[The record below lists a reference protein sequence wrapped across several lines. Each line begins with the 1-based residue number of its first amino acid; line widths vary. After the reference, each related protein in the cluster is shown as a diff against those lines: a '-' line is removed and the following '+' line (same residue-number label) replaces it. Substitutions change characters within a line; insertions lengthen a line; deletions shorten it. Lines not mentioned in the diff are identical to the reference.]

1 MGDYEDYEDSTYEG
15 ASDEIEYYNNHDNYI
30 EEDSEG
36 VDADLIEQEKAG
48 ADWLAAHDEA
58 HTSDVD
64 PATGMSSLVA
74 LKQGQLSHYEPTV
87 VKAIQDAHSGN
98 LDGSRAGK
106 DKLSLDAAVDNAQK
120 HLGQSAVSVDHSFRH
135 FTRDQAPQDLAAV
148 LGKPVSGEHLPGL
161 VGQVSPSL
169 YGEYQAGQE
178 VTFSGEFTPRP
189 STEVVMRAVGFLNKG
204 DDYVDKGA
212 GSSLPG
218 HVLDVEGQSVAT
230 TERRDDERREMLDE
244 QNRANVNI
252 AKIAELLIHQST
264 KDAGGSI
271 YANRQQAVRT
281 ALTDR
286 FLNSAGYDGAKHVM
300 PLPNETGITGLV
312 PTQSLSR
319 HYTSPYTRV
328 GYEST
333 DEAQEFSS
341 LDNIAAEDRN
351 ASQVSRHGFLEKF
364 MFQHKP
370 SVKGTYFPL
379 DESRDDPKDHQQ
391 RQYDQLMELVGD
403 TRALL
408 RKHNPSTRNET
419 DGQIRSTGWDMAYA
433 DQEEGYNNWDEAG
446 MLDLSMDAYS
456 GSEAGIGD
464 QADMTGR
471 GSQTFRPQGYRAE
484 NAEEAMQ
491 GFGSERG
498 GMYSDR
504 GQSEHSRYRDA
515 KDVGANEEDAYQY
528 AKYNTDLEDL
538 ASVKFEADGDGRWY
552 TSKPR
557 SSGPIEQAPLNPNA
571 TDRERYL
578 WNVQGNKPH
587 AQGSKGWLAQREGKV
602 TASSARKL
610 LSRKGPAA
618 MAEQLALAKLDP
630 TGNLGYQKKFR
641 GNAHT
646 VEGNEG
652 EELALAAFLNPKS
665 GPGKDLLAEEAFFET
680 NANYPGFGVSPDAR
694 LYNKD
699 GSSAGL
705 LELKYLTP
713 GSMANSVKNYTP
725 QMQMQMLIAEESQTH
740 FLALDKYTGDI
751 VSTIVYADPE
761 MQAQLL
767 DVGQQAMGMA
777 NAIDDIHGVEDLRKR
792 LKFNKPSRTSSRA
805 GQEAR
810 FVPEVGEEE
819 TPMTAYRELT
829 EAQQG
834 QGAAM
839 TVQTQGRA
847 EESGDYMT
855 ALYKIKKADAA
866 SKDQA
871 AKEEVRRSQSMEEA
885 HEEAIAVNKEKN
897 SAVRNAS
904 DAVREFSATLGEAK
918 GGMSKWTAAIDDA
931 AKLVREGNASIMSTE
946 RLAAEIGQSSEATR
960 GTEWA
965 LRLGGI
971 DEDDAK
977 SLLMQAGEMQKT
989 FNNAGDGAKEFSRI
1003 KAEVGMST
1011 LPEVKA
1017 AFNSIGLDDLK
1028 GKTPSELI
1036 SMVHALSKD
1045 MSEEGRSQFAGIFN
1059 MEAVAAYKNRGGGS
1073 ITQELAVDSEGGRA
1087 TSYGIETTNR
1097 AQQILGEAT
1106 NMGGTKGEVVG
1117 AAAQLNKIQAQYAT
1131 TSGALAKL
1139 AAAAG
1144 AAGAALGVIGGAESL
1159 GTKVLDF
1166 FMDDN
1171 PHDLATPDPS
1181 IRKDAIAPR
1190 MAGGR
1195 PKVTVN
1201 NYVQVDE
1208 NREVTSTQEV
1218 EGASEIDQQN
1228 GL

>member
-1 MGDYEDYEDSTYEG
+1 MGDYEDYEDSSSDSTYEG
-15 ASDEIEYYNNHDNYI
+15 ASDEVEYYNNHNNYI
-30 EEDSEG
+30 EEEG
-36 VDADLIEQEKAG
+36 EAADADLIEQEKAG

-58 HTSDVD
+58 HTSDAD

-98 LDGSRAGK
+98 LNGSRAGK

-120 HLGQSAVSVDHSFRH
+120 HLGQSAVPVDHSFRH

-178 VTFSGEFTPRP
+178 VTFSGEFTPKP

-252 AKIAELLIHQST
+252 AKISELLIHQAT

-379 DESRDDPKDHQQ
+379 DESKDDPKDHQQ

-456 GSEAGIGD
+456 GSGAGIGD
-464 QADMTGR
+464 QADITGS
-471 GSQTFRPQGYRAE
+471 GSQTYRPQGYRAQ

-498 GMYSDR
+498 GMYGDIS
-504 GQSEHSRYRDA
+504 QSEHSRYRDA
-515 KDVGANEEDAYQY
+515 KDAGANEEDAYQY
-528 AKYNTDLEDL
+528 AKYNIDFED
-538 ASVKFEADGDGRWY
+538 
-552 TSKPR
+552 
-557 SSGPIEQAPLNPNA
+557 SGPVEQIPLNPLA

-578 WNVQGNKPH
+578 WNVQANKPH
-587 AQGSKGWLAQREGKV
+587 AQGSKEWLAQREGKI
-602 TASSARKL
+602 TASSAKKL
-610 LSRKGPAA
+610 LARKGPAA

-680 NANYPGFGVSPDAR
+680 NANYPGFGASPDAR

-713 GSMANSVKNYTP
+713 GSMENSVKNYTP

-767 DVGQQAMGMA
+767 DVGQQSLGMA
-777 NAIDDIHGVEDLRKR
+777 NAIDDIHGVEDMRKR
-792 LKFNKPSRTSSRA
+792 LKFNKPSRTSSKA

-810 FVPEVGEEE
+810 FVPVAGEEE

-829 EAQQG
+829 VAQQG

-839 TVQTQGRA
+839 TVQTQGRV

-897 SAVRNAS
+897 SAMRNAS
-904 DAVREFSATLGEAK
+904 DAVREFSATLSNAK
-918 GGMSKWTAAIDDA
+918 GGMSKWSAAVDDA
-931 AKLVREGNASIMSTE
+931 AKLVREGSASIMSTE

-965 LRLGGI
+965 LRAGGVHK
-971 DEDDAK
+971 DAAK
-977 SLLMQAGEMQKT
+977 GLLMQAGSMQET
-989 FNNAGDGAKEFSRI
+989 FNNAGAGAKEFSRI
-1003 KAEVGMST
+1003 KSEIGMSD

-1017 AFNSIGLDDLK
+1017 AFNSISLDDLK

-1036 SMVHALSKD
+1036 NMVHILSKD
-1045 MSEEGRSQFAGIFN
+1045 MSKEGRSQFAGIFN
-1059 MEAVAAYKNRGGGS
+1059 MGDIAAYENRGGGS
-1073 ITQELAVDSEGGRA
+1073 ITQEIAVDSEGGRA
-1087 TSYGIETTNR
+1087 TNYGMEKTNR
-1097 AQQILGEAT
+1097 AQEILAEAT

-1117 AAAQLNKIQAQYAT
+1117 AAAQLNKIQSQYAT
-1131 TSGALAKL
+1131 TSGALAKF
-1139 AAAAG
+1139 ATA
-1144 AAGAALGVIGGAESL
+1144 IGGATAALTKAMDPDGWL
-1159 GTKVLDF
+1159 GGKALDL

-1171 PHDLATPDPS
+1171 PLDLGTPDRS
-1181 IRKDAIAPR
+1181 IATDDIAPR
-1190 MAGGR
+1190 MRRGKS
-1195 PKVTVN
+1195 KVTVN
-1201 NYVQVDE
+1201 NYVQVDKDG
-1208 NREVTSTQEV
+1208 EVTTTQEAGD
-1218 EGASEIDQQN
+1218 GAEIDEQN
-1228 GL
+1228 GY